1 MFKSRKNT
9 ALQLAYKKISG
20 AIAYVAVEDPDGK
33 AGIGTA
39 FHIGGGIFATARH
52 VIHEKKITEVGTTKK
67 IPHPNQENKNKYEV
81 RYTYPERLEIIDG
94 PHFLPDTDDSR
105 EIADVALFKT
115 SASHLPAI
123 KMSSELDHDI
133 DDDDFIL
140 DDIIIVGYPP
150 IPYTLIPNQVA
161 VSGQINATVDVRHS
175 KYLHYIVS
183 IIARGGFSGGVVL
196 TEDGYA
202 IGMVTESLIQNG
214 APAESGFMSILSIQ
228 AVIDMAERF
237 YEFDLEE
244 HGIFRA
250 EERLVEIKLTRND
263 LKLLNSRS
271 HNAMIYI
278 YDDGR
283 DTYGEIHCFEL
294 NAMHSAFN
302 AFNAV
307 TPISIIDT
315 LNQGDGIFCFSFNSN
330 PKASLMKVAAQAA
343 MAALIEYG
351 YEELSRSE
359 TDWQITRRQPSR

>member
-20 AIAYVAVEDPDGK
+20 AIAYIAVESPDGK
-33 AGIGTA
+33 VGIGTA
-39 FHIGGGIFATARH
+39 FHIGDGIFVTARH
-52 VIHEKKITEVGTTKK
+52 VIHEKKITEIGTTKK
-67 IPHPNQENKNKYEV
+67 IPHPSDGNKNKYEI
-81 RYTYPERLEIIDG
+81 RYNYPEMLEIIDG
-94 PHFLPDTDDSR
+94 PHFLPETDDHQ

-123 KMSSELDHDI
+123 QMSSELDHDI

-140 DDIIIVGYPP
+140 DDVIIVGYPP

-175 KYLHYIVS
+175 KYLHYIAS

-214 APAESGFMSILSIQ
+214 APPESGFMSILSIQ
-228 AVIDMAERF
+228 AVIDMAEKF

-271 HNAMIYI
+271 HNAMIYV
-278 YDDGR
+278 YDDDR
-283 DTYGEIHCFEL
+283 DTYGEIHCSEL
-294 NAMHSAFN
+294 NALQSAIDAFN
-302 AFNAV
+302 EV
-307 TPISIIDT
+307 TPISIIGALD
-315 LNQGDGIFCFSFNSN
+315 QGEGAFCFSFDAN
-330 PKASLMKVAAQAA
+330 PKAALMKVAAQAA
-343 MAALIEYG
+343 AVALADYG
-351 YEELSRSE
+351 YEQLSRSE
-359 TDWQITRRQPSR
+359 TDWQITRC